1 MALPTY
7 VTWRLELSGI
17 RSSAIRQGFRRQACE
32 ILRQARTIQCF
43 QSLAATC
50 KGREFGRECQMRL
63 LQIMGLDA
71 ATDRYR
77 KFSHARCRWV
87 INSVDLGQIRS
98 GDAKQVRGLF
108 IHKNGIIRSSPCM
121 SSAGRSEASDLV
133 DVSSS
138 FLTTVLLIN
147 VGSDSLPTSDSAS
160 LRGASVCQPL
170 PLRTKR
176 IPRFL
181 ITYSSPADRRC
192 PRICL
197 KVRTRYVRALCR
209 LSAMQRA
216 KAMAAVVCQYP
227 LLAAYHELGQLSTL
241 CVLASN

>member
-1 MALPTY
+1 
-7 VTWRLELSGI
+7 
-17 RSSAIRQGFRRQACE
+17 
-32 ILRQARTIQCF
+32 
-43 QSLAATC
+43 
-50 KGREFGRECQMRL
+50 MRL

-77 KFSHARCRWV
+77 KFSHARCRWI

-98 GDAKQVRGLF
+98 GHAKQVRGRF

-121 SSAGRSEASDLV
+121 SSAGRSEASDVV

-138 FLTTVLLIN
+138 FLRTVLLIN

-160 LRGASVCQPL
+160 LGGDHDLARNVLPSDSVASVFQPL

-192 PRICL
+192 PRIC
-197 KVRTRYVRALCR
+197 
-209 LSAMQRA
+209 
-216 KAMAAVVCQYP
+216 
-227 LLAAYHELGQLSTL
+227 
-241 CVLASN
+241 

>member
-1 MALPTY
+1 M
-7 VTWRLELSGI
+7 
-17 RSSAIRQGFRRQACE
+17 
-32 ILRQARTIQCF
+32 
-43 QSLAATC
+43 
-50 KGREFGRECQMRL
+50 
-63 LQIMGLDA
+63 
-71 ATDRYR
+71 
-77 KFSHARCRWV
+77 
-87 INSVDLGQIRS
+87 
-98 GDAKQVRGLF
+98 RGLF

-121 SSAGRSEASDLV
+121 SSAGRSEASDVV

-138 FLTTVLLIN
+138 FLRTVLLIN

-160 LRGASVCQPL
+160 LGGDHDLARNVLSSDSVASVCQPL

-216 KAMAAVVCQYP
+216 KAMAAVVCQHP
-227 LLAAYHELGQLSTL
+227 PFGCLP
-241 CVLASN
+241 